1 MKSNMYF
8 PNEDIRNVH
17 LHQVVMVVVVVDA
30 DRRSQIADR
39 FVNLMKIV
47 KCRSTN
53 TKFNANASV
62 SSSFILDHN
71 TQCIT
76 TIIPKCSQQSNTQH
90 KQNSVW

>member
-1 MKSNMYF
+1 MKSNLYF

-17 LHQVVMVVVVVDA
+17 LHQVVMVVVADA
-30 DRRSQIADR
+30 DADADR

-53 TKFNANASV
+53 KKFSANASV

-71 TQCIT
+71 T
-76 TIIPKCSQQSNTQH
+76 H
-90 KQNSVW
+90 SVSLQLYPNAAINQIYSTNKTPLGK

>member
-1 MKSNMYF
+1 MKSNLYF

-17 LHQVVMVVVVVDA
+17 LHQVVMVVVADA
-30 DRRSQIADR
+30 DADADR

-53 TKFNANASV
+53 KKFSANASV

-76 TIIPKCSQQSNTQH
+76 TIIPKCSHQSNIQH
-90 KQNSVW
+90 KQNSAW

>member
-1 MKSNMYF
+1 MKSNLYF

-17 LHQVVMVVVVVDA
+17 LHQVVMVIIVVVVEDA
-30 DRRSQIADR
+30 DP

-47 KCRSTN
+47 KCRSMN
-53 TKFNANASV
+53 KKFSANASV

-90 KQNSVW
+90 K

>member
-1 MKSNMYF
+1 MFIYTKWSLF
-8 PNEDIRNVH
+8 
-17 LHQVVMVVVVVDA
+17 VVVFEDS
-30 DRRSQIADR
+30 DADR

-53 TKFNANASV
+53 KKFSANASV

-76 TIIPKCSQQSNTQH
+76 TIIPKCIQQSNTQH